1 VGHYRRA
8 FNARQKPT
16 DADSG
21 RSFNIWRIVAKLLLI
36 VAIRA
41 VNQANETVSK
51 ADQMAITPDA
61 TETIEGG
68 EAVSAKNWGEA
79 KTLEKKMNEG
89 VSPDFSIE
97 RSIAGFG

>member
-1 VGHYRRA
+1 M
-8 FNARQKPT
+8 
-16 DADSG
+16 
-21 RSFNIWRIVAKLLLI
+21 LLI
-36 VAIRA
+36 VEIRA

-68 EAVSAKNWGEA
+68 GGGVGKKLRGGL
-79 KTLEKKMNEG
+79 KKKMNEG